1 MPPEM
6 ILVAIAAAALL
17 LAVSVGGEGKGMVL
31 SLERASHK
39 GVGMSQLRHRDR
51 VRHGRFLQQQ
61 PGPGVVDFPVEG
73 TYDPYLVGYIF
84 VIFIINSVEL
94 FMIVQMVKRNVR
106 LFYNAIC
113 LFFWRRI
120 NELDIRIWV
129 FGLDKREI
137 ERSFLIYIADS
148 FMK

>member
-17 LAVSVGGEGKGMVL
+17 SAVSVGGEGKGMVL

-61 PGPGVVDFPVEG
+61 PGVVDFPVEG

-84 VIFIINSVEL
+84 LFLFFGLQFYIVIYCFEL
-94 FMIVQMVKRNVR
+94 FMNSTYAKEECAPI
-106 LFYNAIC
+106 L
-113 LFFWRRI
+113 
-120 NELDIRIWV
+120 
-129 FGLDKREI
+129 
-137 ERSFLIYIADS
+137 
-148 FMK
+148 